1 MISALQLTASDYII
15 FFAAIIG
22 AMIVGLIAG
31 RKEET
36 SEDYF
41 LAGKKLRW
49 FAVAGSIFGS
59 NVSANHMVGMM
70 GVGFSIGF
78 AQSHFEIGA
87 IAGLLFLC
95 YGFLPVYRKLN
106 LYTLSEYL
114 GKRYDDRSRVS
125 YAIIMIIIMAFVQMV
140 PALYIGSR
148 TICELLGGNA
158 IIQEDSSPATK
169 PTVVTNNIANSP
181 ESAISSQF
189 QVQSPRSKVSMPHYI
204 WFVIALGVI
213 AGSYTIVGGLKAVV
227 YTDIIQSVLMLIAGI
242 GLAVLVFS
250 QLGWNEMLDLD
261 AAAGDASKMN
271 IYLPTYHK
279 DLPWTGVLTGL
290 MCMHCFYWGT
300 NQFIVQRALG
310 AVSDKEARAGIISA
324 GFLKLTIPFF
334 SIATGVCAY
343 YLLMNEA
350 TGGATGEAAREAARA
365 MVNDI
370 APDTVFPKLVT
381 RFISPIGFGLVGLI
395 AAGVIGAILSSIDS
409 MMNSAAT
416 IISVDIYKRYFR
428 KDASDREL
436 IIAGRVTIVVLMIT
450 AILMA
455 IFVMD
460 PNSNENFFLQIA
472 NYQNYLTPGL
482 LVAFVLGI
490 FWKRGTAPAAF
501 YTILAGI
508 VLSWVVVQV
517 YDSDMPRPLYD
528 IALDRA
534 SVSDFHAG
542 NFVPAG
548 YLDQN
553 VHDMSQDEFDAFIAK
568 DIRPNI
574 SALQKMFGPTLNF
587 FHRVVFVLG
596 LSAIVFVIISLM
608 TPMDTKKSQL
618 TWTGLGGH
626 QPTRLKALA
635 KTLCLSLLIFALLGW
650 LTDQTFRGRDLLT
663 PTLAACFAA
672 FWTLGVYGCEILGK
686 FKTDDSGM
694 SRGQYI
700 LRSDLTY
707 AGLLAATAMFMMY
720 FFF

>member
-1 MISALQLTASDYII
+1 MISALQLTVSDYTI

-22 AMIVGLIAG
+22 AMVVGLIAG

-36 SEDYF
+36 SQDYF

-148 TICELLGGNA
+148 TICELIGGNA
-158 IIQEDSSPATK
+158 IIQESSATDTTL
-169 PTVVTNNIANSP
+169 TVVAKNISHPLNISHALDDS
-181 ESAISSQF
+181 ISSQF
-189 QVQSPRSKVSMPHYI
+189 QIQAPRSKVSMPHYT

-213 AGSYTIVGGLKAVV
+213 AASYTIVGGLKAVV

-261 AAAGDASKMN
+261 AAAGDASKMK

-310 AVSDKEARAGIISA
+310 AVSDTEARAGIISA

-343 YLLMNEA
+343 YLMMNEA
-350 TGGATGEAAREAARA
+350 TGEAARA

-416 IISVDIYKRYFR
+416 IISIDIYKRYFR
-428 KDASDREL
+428 KDASDKEL

-455 IFVMD
+455 LFVMD

-472 NYQNYLTPGL
+472 NYQNYLTPGI

-517 YDSDMPRPLYD
+517 YDSNMPRELYD
-528 IALDRA
+528 IALERA
-534 SVSDFHAG
+534 NVSDFHAG
-542 NFVPAG
+542 NFPQE
-548 YLDQN
+548 YLGQN
-553 VHDMSQDEFDAFIAK
+553 LHAMKQNEFDAFILK

-574 SALQKMFGPTLNF
+574 SALQEMFGPTLNF

-608 TPMDTKKSQL
+608 TPMDPEKSQL

-650 LTDQTFRGRDLLT
+650 LTDQALLT
-663 PTLAACFAA
+663 PTLAACLAA
-672 FWTLGVYGCEILGK
+672 FWTLGVFGCEILGK

-694 SRGQYI
+694 SRSKYI